1 MAPDKATATDVFTV
15 FSNGGAWPTQG
26 LSFFIGLIG
35 NVFAMFGCDSAV
47 HMSEEIRNAEVIVP
61 WAMLGTTLLNGVLG
75 FGIVIAVLF
84 VSTDITN
91 ALASPTGV
99 LGYPFMQIFYDATG
113 SIPGASTMIAI
124 VIIMDIC
131 GTIAFLATA
140 SRLVWAFAR
149 DRGLPGWHFV
159 SQVRPDSAIPLYAVV
174 ITSSI
179 ACLIGL
185 INLGSSTAF
194 NDVISLSVSSLFAS
208 YIISEVL
215 LLWRRCTGAIRS
227 PNSLSSTTS
236 PDSAGE
242 ANQLVWGPFHLPGIF
257 GILVNAFAIIFGL
270 IIFFFSFWPVA
281 TPVDAAHMN
290 FSVLMTGFV
299 ALFAILY
306 YVIWARKSYKG
317 PIVEVTPY
325 SITEHGASHQGTKDD
340 TTGFGDSMVVGSA
353 I

>member
-1 MAPDKATATDVFTV
+1 MAPNKASAKEVFTV
-15 FSNGGAWPTQG
+15 FSNGGDWPTQG

-47 HMSEEIRNAEVIVP
+47 HMSEEIRNAEVVVP
-61 WAMLGTTLLNGVLG
+61 WAMLMTTLLNGVLG
-75 FGIVIAVLF
+75 FGIVLAVLF
-84 VSTDITN
+84 VSTDITA
-91 ALASPTGV
+91 ALSSPTGL

-113 SIPGASTMIAI
+113 SIPGASTMVAI

-140 SRLVWAFAR
+140 SRLVWALAR
-149 DRGLPGWHFV
+149 DRGLPGWSFV
-159 SQVRPDSAIPLYAVV
+159 SKVRPDSAIPLYAVV
-174 ITSSI
+174 LTSSI

-194 NDVISLSVSSLFAS
+194 NDVISLSVSSLYAS

-227 PNSLSSTTS
+227 ANSLSSTTS
-236 PDSAGE
+236 PTAE
-242 ANQLVWGPFHLPGIF
+242 TNALVWGPFHLPGVF
-257 GILVNAFAIIFGL
+257 GIAVNVFAIVFGL
-270 IIFFFSFWPVA
+270 IIFFFSFFPVA

-299 ALFAILY
+299 VLFALLY
-306 YVIWARKSYKG
+306 YVLYARKTYKG
-317 PIVEVTPY
+317 PIVEVVPY
-325 SITEHGASHQGTKDD
+325 SITGAGESHQGTKDN
-340 TTGFGDSMVVGSA
+340 TTGFGDSQMVGSA

>member
-1 MAPDKATATDVFTV
+1 
-15 FSNGGAWPTQG
+15 
-26 LSFFIGLIG
+26 
-35 NVFAMFGCDSAV
+35 
-47 HMSEEIRNAEVIVP
+47 
-61 WAMLGTTLLNGVLG
+61 
-75 FGIVIAVLF
+75 
-84 VSTDITN
+84 
-91 ALASPTGV
+91 
-99 LGYPFMQIFYDATG
+99 
-113 SIPGASTMIAI
+113 MI
-124 VIIMDIC
+124 
-131 GTIAFLATA
+131 
-140 SRLVWAFAR
+140 
-149 DRGLPGWHFV
+149 
-159 SQVRPDSAIPLYAVV
+159 

-194 NDVISLSVSSLFAS
+194 NDVISLSVSSLYAS
-208 YIISEVL
+208 YIISEAL

-227 PNSLSSTTS
+227 PNSLSSITS

-257 GILVNAFAIIFGL
+257 GIAVNSFAIIFGL

-299 ALFAILY
+299 VLFAIVY
-306 YVIWARKSYKG
+306 YVVWARKSYKG

-325 SITEHGASHQGTKDD
+325 SVTEHGASHQGTKDN